1 MSYSSFLIANFAT
14 GYDREL
20 QPWLLPNDAFTDLL
34 DGYVYRGVVTKR
46 DGYNGYAIG
55 EDSTYT
61 ESRIVHHLA
70 SVAPATGVIN
80 GVNKVFTFTFTTPV
94 SRGSITITGSAPVQV
109 VTDDGL
115 GGFIGAIDPLGVNT
129 INYTTGAATVTFL
142 VAPAG
147 ASTVLAGY
155 DYFPGLPV
163 MGIMSYWPINNVRQ
177 MIVADTKYINRYN
190 PATDRL
196 EDITNTALNGTNSDF
211 LGWVNYAAANS
222 DPRLLF
228 SNLVNGD
235 VIQQWDGSNVTNY
248 AALYNGAP
256 FVINARQM
264 FNFSGRL
271 VLVQTRETGVLFPK
285 RIRISG
291 TGINCDEF
299 GTNFSGAGFIDIDDN
314 TQLFGAIQNRNDLL
328 VFTEGSTWVLKY
340 TGNDINP
347 FQLQRLDN
355 SRGCAAA
362 FSVISY
368 LNRSMAASPRGLIM
382 CDGYQVERMDDNIPQ
397 FSFNQINDEFFNRC
411 FSAFLDED
419 RDVYMMYPSVN
430 VERPALVAA
439 NASDEILVSNFEEDN
454 FCIYQIP
461 LSCMGNFQETI
472 TKQWQ
477 DLSAANGYTNW
488 NILAS
493 NFNNWN
499 AFPFTI
505 GSPISIGG
513 GHKGEIWS
521 MNTNQATDN
530 PQPIRAIS
538 IINAGNPQ
546 TIRVTTDWN
555 NYNVGDYI
563 YFSGVEGMTQ
573 INNKQGEI
581 ISPIVT
587 AYNTF
592 DVKFNEYLGTLTAWT
607 SGGEATK
614 SFEFSAISKKLNPWI
629 ESDKKVRC
637 GWMYFYV
644 STSETL
650 LKEYK
655 VVNGVE
661 TQVDVPCILT
671 VEVITSNN
679 DAPDFTK
686 PQFEYEINC
695 TNINDE
701 IGGKKW
707 VKIWINQVGQFLQ
720 FRISNRQAGAIIQV
734 HAMMCGFQPVGRL
747 V

>member
-34 DGYVYRGVVTKR
+34 DGYVYRGVVNKR

-55 EDSTYT
+55 ENSTYC
-61 ESRIVHHLA
+61 ESRMVHKVTAEAYGVGNGTAGPYTHTAA
-70 SVAPATGVIN
+70 SIPVRRGTTTITAGAQTATDNSEGI
-80 GVNKVFTFTFTTPV
+80 FITTPA
-94 SRGSITITGSAPVQV
+94 GGTGTI
-109 VTDDGL
+109 D
-115 GGFIGAIDPLGVNT
+115 
-129 INYTTGAATVTFL
+129 YTTGQMSITFNAVVAGAVPITVTY
-142 VAPAG
+142 AAHQ
-147 ASTVLAGY
+147 
-155 DYFPGLPV
+155 GLPV
-163 MGIMSYWPINNVRQ
+163 MGIMSYYPDNNVREL
-177 MIVADTKYINRYN
+177 IVADTTYVNKYN
-190 PATDRL
+190 PTTDRL
-196 EDITNTALNGTNSDF
+196 EDITNTTYNGTNSDF
-211 LGWVNYAAANS
+211 WGWVNYASATFA
-222 DPRLLF
+222 PRLLF
-228 SNLVNGD
+228 CNLVNGN
-235 VIQQWDGSNVTNY
+235 VIQQWNGSAVSNY
-248 AALYNGAP
+248 APTFAGGTTL
-256 FVINARQM
+256 NARQI
-264 FNFSGRL
+264 FNFAGRL
-271 VLVQTRETGVLFPK
+271 VLVQTREGGVLFPK

-291 TGINCDEF
+291 TGTNCD
-299 GTNFSGAGFIDIDDN
+299 NFDVTATGAGFIDIDDN
-314 TQLFGAIQNRNDLL
+314 TQLFGAVQNRNDLL
-328 VFTEGSTWVLKY
+328 IFTEGSTWVLKY

-439 NASDEILVSNFEEDN
+439 NASDEILISNFEEDN

-461 LSCMGNFQETI
+461 MSCMGNFQETI

-521 MNTNQATDN
+521 LNTNQGTDN
-530 PQPIRAIS
+530 PLPIRAIS
-538 IINAGNPQ
+538 IISAGNPQ

-555 NYNVGDYI
+555 NYNIGDFI

-587 AYNTF
+587 DYNTF
-592 DVKFNEYLGTLTAWT
+592 DVKFHEYVGPLSAYT

-644 STSETL
+644 STSDTL
-650 LKEYK
+650 LKKYTIDDEGNE
-655 VVNGVE
+655 VQE
-661 TQVDVPCILT
+661 DVPCFLS
-671 VEVITSNN
+671 VDVITSNN
-679 DAPDFTK
+679 DYPDFTNT
-686 PQFEYEINC
+686 QFKYQIDC
-695 TNINDE
+695 SNINNE

-720 FRISNRQAGAIIQV
+720 FRISNRQPGAIIQV